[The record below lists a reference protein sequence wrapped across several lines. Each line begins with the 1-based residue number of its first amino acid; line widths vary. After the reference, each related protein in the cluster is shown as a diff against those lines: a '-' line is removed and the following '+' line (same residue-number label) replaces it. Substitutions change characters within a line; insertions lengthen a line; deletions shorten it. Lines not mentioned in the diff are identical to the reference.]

1 MKKTFLA
8 ILAAL
13 LIIPFVLCACDKK
26 SDTPVVPDVPETK
39 EQETESKEAAPENL
53 SEVAAKLVDDYNTL
67 LYVDTISL
75 ERDYE
80 VEYWDEYGYVY
91 NPITDPAFQSIG
103 DIWDFLY
110 DAFTTEGAQAVFPDM
125 VNLGLDDPPYWYI
138 MVDEDGF
145 PEGLYG
151 LQVGNG
157 FSTRTLNGDIEIKDK
172 TDTSFTA
179 ICPVQYFALDTTM
192 TLHVVK
198 EGSKWKIN
206 SIDFDDLAGGEEYY
220 EEEYYDGE
228 Y

>member
-1 MKKTFLA
+1 
-8 ILAAL
+8 
-13 LIIPFVLCACDKK
+13 
-26 SDTPVVPDVPETK
+26 
-39 EQETESKEAAPENL
+39 
-53 SEVAAKLVDDYNTL
+53 
-67 LYVDTISL
+67 
-75 ERDYE
+75 
-80 VEYWDEYGYVY
+80 
-91 NPITDPAFQSIG
+91 
-103 DIWDFLY
+103 
-110 DAFTTEGAQAVFPDM
+110 
-125 VNLGLDDPPYWYI
+125 